1 MVIRNYKSEDLPQ
14 MVTLFRETIIAT
26 CAKEYTLSQRKAWAG
41 ADVSCWDESFRKHK
55 TLVAEEEGEIIGFA
69 DMDEGYLDRLYV
81 HKDFQGRGVASAL
94 CDRLESESG
103 ADVLSVYA
111 SLTARKFF
119 EKRGYVVIREN
130 TVVRAGTE
138 LKNYYME
145 KPVGQKRR
153 EI

>member
-41 ADVSCWDESFRKHK
+41 ADVSRWDESFRKHK
-55 TLVAEEEGEIIGFA
+55 TLVAEEEGKIIGFA
-69 DMDEGYLDRLYV
+69 DMEGGYLDRLYV

-119 EKRGYVVIREN
+119 EKRGYVVIRKN

>member
-1 MVIRNYKSEDLPQ
+1 
-14 MVTLFRETIIAT
+14 MVTLFRDTVMTT
-26 CAKEYTLSQRKAWAG
+26 CAKEYSFSERKAWSG
-41 ADVSCWDESFRKHK
+41 ADVSRWDESFRKHK
-55 TLVAEEEGEIIGFA
+55 TLVAEEEGKIIGFA
-69 DMDEGYLDRLYV
+69 DMDGGYLDRLYV

-94 CDRLESESG
+94 CDRLESESR

-145 KPVGQKRR
+145 KPVEQKRR